1 MFIMTLTFTKLKY
14 NVVRIDVFNVSLTQI
29 QNNLIFKPIKWRVT
43 MKIKLFHCIKVNV
56 DDKQ

>member
-1 MFIMTLTFTKLKY
+1 MFIMTLIFTKLKY
-14 NVVRIDVFNVSLTQI
+14 NVVRMI